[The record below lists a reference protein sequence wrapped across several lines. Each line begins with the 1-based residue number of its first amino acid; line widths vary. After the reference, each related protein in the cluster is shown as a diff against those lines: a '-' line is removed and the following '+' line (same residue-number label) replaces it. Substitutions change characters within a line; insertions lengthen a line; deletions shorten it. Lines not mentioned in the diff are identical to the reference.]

1 VPERTAD
8 RLIDLSFEDRKRHF
22 ADGLRSA
29 TVGLRQR
36 RWKNCNKTNENGT
49 SGGGGYEMNSP
60 KRLRGWRQCG
70 RDCCRLMK
78 GKVVTSLDQRVQR
91 LEQDRI
97 ASAPAKL
104 TELWQGRI
112 AEMAA
117 VADHPLIGKDGR
129 VKIGELVER
138 CETAL
143 KRFQESEVVER
154 WRECF
159 EVLLHEREY
168 LDHLRRVC
176 FDAPSAHR
184 TPRN

>member
-36 RWKNCNKTNENGT
+36 RWK
-49 SGGGGYEMNSP
+49 
-60 KRLRGWRQCG
+60 GWRQYG